1 MPRKSAVSTTDIPIV
16 PSNRG
21 ENSNSTTEFP
31 LWSALVSEAALWA
44 AWQRVR
50 TNAGCAGGDGTSVF
64 QFERTAPARVAA
76 LRTALLSGRYRPGP
90 MRSFLI
96 PKPNGGERRLDIPT
110 VADRIVQTAAAQA
123 AGPVIDRRLE
133 PESFA
138 YRPGRGVAQA
148 VAAVVRARRDGFRW
162 TAEGDIQTFFE
173 AIPHTLLL
181 EKLLRAARDE
191 RFVDLVALWLECHA
205 PSGIGIPQ
213 GSPISPLLANLHLD
227 CVDEAVAT
235 RGIRLVRYADDF
247 LLLAKTAGEAEAALE
262 RMAATLA
269 EHGLRLNPEKTSL
282 RAFDQSLRFLG
293 HLFVRGM
300 AWKEVAAD
308 EPPPLPDA
316 PREEEIEAFRLTP
329 PEPDELADAGDD
341 RADGRIVYLL
351 EPRARLIARNE
362 GFAAL
367 VGEETVPRFLVHAS
381 RLERIEIGPG
391 ASAEWNA
398 LELAAAHDVPVFRV
412 DGWGQTHGEW
422 RGNRPPS
429 ARRTMA
435 QAQFLADPAR
445 RDALATMLACGRVRN
460 QWKTLRKLNLKRKDP
475 EIATAC
481 VALAKIVDRL
491 ERPLPVA
498 TARGHE
504 GNAGALYWP
513 AYARVFERE
522 WGFRGERER
531 QPPGDPV
538 NACLGYLAALL
549 ERDVRV
555 AIGRAGLHPG
565 LGALHAERDGGDAL
579 VYDLMEAFRALVP
592 ETILP
597 LAVARGWLKPE
608 MFAMRADGACRIEQV
623 AKKALIRAH
632 ETRLNARVRSRRSGV
647 SIRLRDLLLEEARA
661 LAALFLGEEPA
672 FLPYERDH

>member
-1 MPRKSAVSTTDIPIV
+1 MTAKSPVTAPHAKRNYTYHK
-16 PSNRG
+16 
-21 ENSNSTTEFP
+21 ENSGSTIEFP
-31 LWSALVSEAALWA
+31 IWTTLASEQALWA

-64 QFERTAPARVAA
+64 QFERNAVARVAA
-76 LRTALLSGRYRPGP
+76 LRTALVSGRYRPGP

-96 PKPNGGERRLDIPT
+96 PKRNGGERRLDIPT

-123 AGPVIDRRLE
+123 AGPIIDQRLE

-148 VAAVVRARRDGFRW
+148 VAAIVRARRDGFRW
-162 TAEGDIQTFFE
+162 TAEGDIRTFFE
-173 AIPHTLLL
+173 AIPHALLL
-181 EKLLRAARDE
+181 DKLDRAVGDG

-205 PSGIGIPQ
+205 PSGVGIPQ

-247 LLLAKTAGEAEAALE
+247 VLLAKSAGEAEGALE
-262 RMAATLA
+262 RMAAILA
-269 EHGLRLNPEKTSL
+269 QHGLELHPEKTQI

-316 PREEEIEAFRLTP
+316 PREEEIAAFRLTP
-329 PEPDELADAGDD
+329 PDPDALAEEGDG
-341 RADGRIVYLL
+341 RADGRILYLL
-351 EPRARLIARNE
+351 EAKARLVAQNE
-362 GFAAL
+362 GFAAV
-367 VGEETVPRFLVHAS
+367 VGEETAPRFLVHAS

-391 ASAEWNA
+391 ASAEWSA

-435 QAQFLADPAR
+435 QARFLADAAR
-445 RDALATMLACGRVRN
+445 RDALATVLACGRVRN

-475 EIATAC
+475 EIAAAC
-481 VALAKIVDRL
+481 VALARIVDRL
-491 ERPLPVA
+491 EQPLPVD

-513 AYARVFERE
+513 AYARVFGPE
-522 WGFRGERER
+522 WGFSGARER

-592 ETILP
+592 ETILTV
-597 LAVARGWLKPE
+597 AVARGWLTPE
-608 MFAMRADGACRIEQV
+608 MFVMRADGACRIEQV

-632 ETRLNARVRSRRSGV
+632 ETRLNARVRSRRTGQW
-647 SIRLRDLLLEEARA
+647 IRLRDLLLEEARA
-661 LAALFLGEEPA
+661 LAKLFLGEA
-672 FLPYERDH
+672 DTFLPYERDH